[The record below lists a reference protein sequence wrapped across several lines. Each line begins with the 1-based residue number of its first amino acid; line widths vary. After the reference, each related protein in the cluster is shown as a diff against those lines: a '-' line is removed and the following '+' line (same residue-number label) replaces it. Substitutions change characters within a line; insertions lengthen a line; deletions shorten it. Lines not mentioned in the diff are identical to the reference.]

1 MQSDL
6 QPPWSYNPGCE
17 YILMSREQTIGHGA
31 AMPGLLRVLFVEDTD
46 DDAQL
51 LLREL
56 RRNGY
61 EVEYQRVET
70 RPAMEQA
77 LRQKTWDVILCDYS
91 LPQFDAM
98 AALSTL
104 KESGL
109 DIPFFVISGSIQE
122 EAAVTALKAGA
133 HDFMVKGRFARLV
146 PAIERELQ
154 DVETRRLRRE
164 GEEERASLSASLE
177 ALSAELERFLYTA
190 FHDLR
195 SPLVTIK
202 GFLGLLGED
211 IKANRTHQIQKDIER
226 IGRAADQMEALL
238 AGLLELS
245 RIGRVI
251 HPPEEVDLGQ
261 LTREALEELDEEL
274 RARKIEV
281 KVVARLPTVY
291 GDRRRLREVLENLI
305 DNAVKHMRGQD
316 RPVIEIGVRKQEDAP
331 VIFVRDNGPGIEPRY
346 HNRIFNLFEK
356 LDPSMEGPGIGLALV
371 KRIVEL
377 HGGRVWVESE
387 GEQQGATFCFTIPD
401 GSK

>member
-1 MQSDL
+1 
-6 QPPWSYNPGCE
+6 
-17 YILMSREQTIGHGA
+17 
-31 AMPGLLRVLFVEDTD
+31 MPRTLRALFIEDSD

-56 RRNGY
+56 QRNDY
-61 EVEYQRVET
+61 EVDYKRVET
-70 RPAMEQA
+70 RAEMEQA
-77 LRQKTWDVILCDYS
+77 LHQKAWDLILCDYN
-91 LPQFDAM
+91 LPQFNAM
-98 AALSTL
+98 TALSTL

-109 DIPFFVISGSIQE
+109 DLPFFVISGSIQE

-133 HDFMVKGRFARLV
+133 HDFMVKGRFARLI

-154 DVETRRLRRE
+154 DAETRRLRRE
-164 GEEERASLSASLE
+164 VEAERASLSASLE

-202 GFLGLLGED
+202 GFLGLLAED
-211 IKANRTHQIQKDIER
+211 IRANRSDQIQRDIER
-226 IGRAADQMEALL
+226 IGAAADKMDELL
-238 AGLLELS
+238 SGLLELS

-251 HPPEEVDLGQ
+251 HPSEEVDLGQ
-261 LTREALEELDEEL
+261 LSREALQALDERL
-274 RARKIEV
+274 RSKNITVR
-281 KVVARLPTVY
+281 VAPDLPVVY
-291 GDRRRLREVLENLI
+291 GDRLRLREVLENLI
-305 DNAVKHMRGQD
+305 DNASKHMGDQPD
-316 RPVIEIGVRKQEDAP
+316 PVIEIGVREQEREP

-356 LDPSMEGPGIGLALV
+356 LDPSVEGPGIGLALV

-387 GEQQGATFCFTIPD
+387 GERQGATFCFTIPD
-401 GSK
+401 SRRK

>member
-1 MQSDL
+1 
-6 QPPWSYNPGCE
+6 
-17 YILMSREQTIGHGA
+17 
-31 AMPGLLRVLFVEDTD
+31 MPGLLRVLFVEDSD

-70 RPAMEQA
+70 QPAMEQA
-77 LRQKTWDVILCDYS
+77 LRQRPWDVILCDYS

-109 DIPFFVISGSIQE
+109 DIPFLVISGSIQE

-154 DVETRRLRRE
+154 DVETRRLSRE
-164 GEEERASLSASLE
+164 GEAERASLSASLE

-261 LTREALEELDEEL
+261 LTREALEELDARL

-281 KVVARLPTVY
+281 KVVSRLPTVY

-305 DNAVKHMRGQD
+305 DNAVKHMRQQD
-316 RPVIEIGVRKQEDAP
+316 RPLIEIGARQQDDAP

-401 GSK
+401 GRK